1 MITMDKRVFAHVPY
15 SFLQKNLPL
24 VLERRVNPEV
34 HISGEGFDS
43 LNPEELKR
51 IAAALEENG
60 LSTTMHAPYVDLNPG
75 STERLVHEA
84 TLRRFHQ
91 TLDAAEI
98 LRPKVIVLH
107 PGYDRWRY
115 GDNKDLW
122 LKQSIDT
129 WQEVLGRAAGIGCI
143 LAVENI
149 FEEEPSTLKAL
160 FEAVDSPFLRH
171 CFDTG
176 HWNLFV
182 KISMDEWFAEI
193 GSYIAEVHIHDNF
206 GIKDDH
212 NAIGEGNIN
221 FDLFFRLLQRYA
233 PDAAWTL
240 EAHSKETLEKALVN
254 IGKYIK

>member
-1 MITMDKRVFAHVPY
+1 MDNRVFAHVPY

-24 VLERRVNPEV
+24 VLDRRVNPEV
-34 HISGEGFDS
+34 YLTGEDFDT
-43 LNPEELKR
+43 LIPEELGR
-51 IAAALEENG
+51 IAAALSENG
-60 LSTTMHAPYVDLNPG
+60 CSTTMHAPYVDLNPG
-75 STERLVHEA
+75 SAEQLIREA

-91 TLDAAEI
+91 LLDAAEI

-107 PGYDRWRY
+107 PGYDHWRY
-115 GDNKDLW
+115 GDSREQW
-122 LKQSIDT
+122 LKHSIDT
-129 WQEVLGRAAGIGCI
+129 WRELLDRAAGIGCI
-143 LAVENI
+143 MAVENI

-160 FEAVDSPFLRH
+160 FEAVDSPILRH
-171 CFDTG
+171 CFDVG

-182 KISMDEWFAEI
+182 KVSMDEWFAEI

-233 PDAAWTL
+233 PDAVWTL
-240 EAHSKETLEKALVN
+240 EAHSKETLEKALVK
-254 IGKYIK
+254 IREYVK

>member
-1 MITMDKRVFAHVPY
+1 MNNRVFAHVPY
-15 SFLQKNLPL
+15 WFLQKNLAL

-34 HISGEGFDS
+34 HISGEGFDN
-43 LNPEELKR
+43 LDPGELKR
-51 IAAALEENG
+51 IAASLEENG
-60 LSTTMHAPYVDLNPG
+60 LNTTMHAPYVDLNPG
-75 STERLVHEA
+75 STERMVREA

-98 LRPKVIVLH
+98 LRPRVIVLH

-122 LKQSIDT
+122 LKQSIVT
-129 WQEVLGRAAGIGCI
+129 WQEVLGRATEIGCT

-160 FEAVDSPFLRH
+160 FEAMDSPLLRH

-182 KISMDEWFAEI
+182 KVSMEEWFAEV
-193 GSYIAEVHIHDNF
+193 GSYIAEAHIHDNY

-212 NAIGEGNIN
+212 NAIGEGNID
-221 FDLFFRLLQRYA
+221 FGLFFRLMEQYA
-233 PDAAWTL
+233 PNAAWTL

-254 IGKYIK
+254 IGKYVK

>member
-1 MITMDKRVFAHVPY
+1 MNNRVFAHVPY
-15 SFLQKNLPL
+15 WFLQKDLAL
-24 VLERRVNPEV
+24 VLESRVNPEV
-34 HISGEGFDS
+34 HISGEGLDN
-43 LNPEELKR
+43 LNFEELKR
-51 IAAALEENG
+51 IAASLEEKG
-60 LSTTMHAPYVDLNPG
+60 LRTTMHAPYVDLNPG
-75 STERLVHEA
+75 STERMIRQA

-98 LRPKVIVLH
+98 LRPEVIVLH

-115 GDNKDLW
+115 GDNKDQW
-122 LKQSIDT
+122 LKHCIDT
-129 WQEVLGRAAGIGCI
+129 FGEILERAKGIGCI

-160 FEAVDSPFLRH
+160 FEAINSPLLRH

-182 KISMDEWFAEI
+182 KVGMEEWFAEI
-193 GSYIAEVHIHDNF
+193 GSLIAEAHIHDNF
-206 GIKDDH
+206 GTKDDH

-221 FDLFFRLLQRYA
+221 FDLFFQLMERYA

-240 EAHSKETLEKALVN
+240 EAHSKETLEKALVK
-254 IGKYIK
+254 IREYVK

>member
-1 MITMDKRVFAHVPY
+1 MNNRVFAHVPY
-15 SFLQKNLPL
+15 WFLQKNLAL

-34 HISGEGFDS
+34 HISGEGFDN
-43 LNPEELKR
+43 LNFGELKK

-91 TLDAAEI
+91 TLDVAEI
-98 LRPKVIVLH
+98 LRPRVIVLH

-122 LKQSIDT
+122 LKQSIVT
-129 WQEVLGRAAGIGCI
+129 WQEVLGRATEIGCT

-149 FEEEPSTLKAL
+149 FEEEPFTLKAL
-160 FEAVDSPFLRH
+160 FEAIDSPLLRH

-182 KISMDEWFAEI
+182 KVSMEEWFAEI
-193 GSYIAEVHIHDNF
+193 GSYIAEAHIHDNY

-212 NAIGEGNIN
+212 NAIGEGKID
-221 FDLFFRLLQRYA
+221 FDLFFQLMEQYA

-240 EAHSKETLEKALVN
+240 EAHSKETLEKALVK
-254 IGKYIK
+254 IREYVR

>member
-1 MITMDKRVFAHVPY
+1 MNNRVFAHVPY
-15 SFLQKNLPL
+15 WFLQKNLAL

-43 LNPEELKR
+43 LNPEELKK
-51 IAAALEENG
+51 IAAALKEND
-60 LSTTMHAPYVDLNPG
+60 LSATMHAPYVDLNPG
-75 STERLVHEA
+75 STERIVREA

-98 LRPKVIVLH
+98 LRPEVIVLH
-107 PGYDRWRY
+107 PGFDRWRY
-115 GDNKDLW
+115 GDNKGQW
-122 LKQSIDT
+122 LKHSIDT
-129 WQEVLGRAAGIGCI
+129 FSEILDRAKGIGCI

-160 FEAVDSPFLRH
+160 FEAIDSPLLRH

-182 KISMDEWFAEI
+182 KVSMEEWFAEV
-193 GSYIAEVHIHDNF
+193 GSWIAEAHIHDNL
-206 GIKDDH
+206 GTKDDH

-221 FDLFFRLLQRYA
+221 FDLFFRLMGQYS

-240 EAHSKETLEKALVN
+240 EAHSKETLERAIVA
-254 IGKYIK
+254 IGKYVNTSQ